1 MPRWRCKHERCLLP
15 AKPTEALPWCS
26 VLLRH
31 PLHDGCK
38 GGGGADHA
46 RIDIIKLDDWLIGR
60 HGEYEGLDE

>member
-1 MPRWRCKHERCLLP
+1 MNVAYFQQNLRRHFPGAPYCLDTLCTM
-15 AKPTEALPWCS
+15 AA
-26 VLLRH
+26 R
-31 PLHDGCK
+31 